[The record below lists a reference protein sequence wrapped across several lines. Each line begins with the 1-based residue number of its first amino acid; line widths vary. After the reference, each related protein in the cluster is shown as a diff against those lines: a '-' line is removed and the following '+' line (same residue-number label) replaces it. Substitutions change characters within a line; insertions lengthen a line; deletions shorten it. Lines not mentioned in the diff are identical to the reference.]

1 MSEKRLVFLSG
12 KMVNLRPVQK
22 SDIPHFTRWINDP
35 KVRHYL
41 STTMPLTEKQEEEWF
56 EGLGK
61 DESKIDLIIET
72 KDGKPI
78 GLMGIHKID
87 WRSGVGTTGALIGE
101 KEYWGQGYG
110 TDAKMVLLDYA
121 FNTLGL
127 RKICSGAMAF
137 NKRSIRYS
145 LHCGYKVEGR
155 LRRHTFRNGKFQD
168 QIVLGVFRDEWLPI
182 WNHYRKTGKVR

>member
-1 MSEKRLVFLSG
+1 MTENRVIFLSG
-12 KMVNLRPVQK
+12 KIVNLRPAQK

-110 TDAKMVLLDYA
+110 TDAKMILLDYA

>member
-1 MSEKRLVFLSG
+1 MSEKRVLFLSG
-12 KMVNLRPVQK
+12 KMVNLRPAQK

-87 WRSGVGTTGALIGE
+87 WRSGVGTTGDLIGE